1 MASPAARRLAARG
14 AVRPCRVAPVASPPS
29 YGGGG
34 TARLLVVL
42 DLSNHDTARPRSLLG
57 PEWKLPAGSP
67 PYNAS
72 PVYEFGEAWQAFSW
86 SFPWSPA
93 LSVLETVE
101 AYLGRF
107 HDHR

>member
-1 MASPAARRLAARG
+1 M
-14 AVRPCRVAPVASPPS
+14 RVATVSIPPS
-29 YGGGG
+29 LCGGG
-34 TARLLVVL
+34 TPRLLVVF
-42 DLSNHDTARPRSLLG
+42 DLSNHDTARPRRLLG